1 MRIVW
6 KGPLLSRTIDVSN
19 PEAATLRSVLSA
31 DDVSILEGGTW
42 FAWDKL
48 GEGVGLDTMIHPEE
62 TIEILPKTEPETFA
76 TGAFLWSLMAI
87 AAIIYLVVGPFPR
100 FGPFGGTP

>member
-1 MRIVW
+1 
-6 KGPLLSRTIDVSN
+6 
-19 PEAATLRSVLSA
+19 
-31 DDVSILEGGTW
+31 
-42 FAWDKL
+42 
-48 GEGVGLDTMIHPEE
+48 MIHPEE